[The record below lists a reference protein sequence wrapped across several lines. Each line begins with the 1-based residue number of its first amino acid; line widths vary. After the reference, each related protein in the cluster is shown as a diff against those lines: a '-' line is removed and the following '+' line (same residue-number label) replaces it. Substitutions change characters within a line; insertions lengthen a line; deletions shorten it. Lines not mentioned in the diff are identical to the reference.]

1 MRGRAPELI
10 QGQIADLRS
19 GAKGLERAGDVEG
32 AWRRLGD
39 AHVLSQPW
47 ARPHVEIH
55 GSMLGLGWRTGSV
68 REVVGQVGRLLV
80 AGPAS
85 LAGRFPTGNS
95 GRANVSAFAPAPVR
109 ADLATLLAEAESA
122 SSEAVLGA
130 PEVRSLYDRMAPL
143 YDVAAKP
150 YGWFG
155 TRRLAERAITEL
167 QLEPGDIVVEL
178 GTGTG
183 RNLAALSAAVGPN
196 GMVMG
201 VDLSPGMLEVA
212 QRKIAEGG
220 LANVELVE
228 GDMAGYEPPADT
240 AAVLSTYAME
250 MLPNY
255 AEVVASLAERLRPG
269 GRIVVNGLRHP
280 GRWPDWVIN
289 AGSVLSRPFGVSDAY
304 RSHRP
309 WEAIERHLVE
319 VAYDEAM
326 AGAAYLSAGTV
337 PGTGRER

>member
-1 MRGRAPELI
+1 
-10 QGQIADLRS
+10 
-19 GAKGLERAGDVEG
+19 
-32 AWRRLGD
+32 
-39 AHVLSQPW
+39 
-47 ARPHVEIH
+47 
-55 GSMLGLGWRTGSV
+55 
-68 REVVGQVGRLLV
+68 
-80 AGPAS
+80 
-85 LAGRFPTGNS
+85 
-95 GRANVSAFAPAPVR
+95 
-109 ADLATLLAEAESA
+109 
-122 SSEAVLGA
+122 
-130 PEVRSLYDRMAPL
+130 MAPL
-143 YDVAAKP
+143 YDVASKP

-196 GMVMG
+196 GMVIG

-240 AAVLSTYAME
+240 EAVLSTYAIE

-255 AEVVASLAERLRPG
+255 AELVASLAERMRPG

-280 GRWPDWVIN
+280 DRWPDWLIS

-337 PGTGRER
+337 PGIGRER